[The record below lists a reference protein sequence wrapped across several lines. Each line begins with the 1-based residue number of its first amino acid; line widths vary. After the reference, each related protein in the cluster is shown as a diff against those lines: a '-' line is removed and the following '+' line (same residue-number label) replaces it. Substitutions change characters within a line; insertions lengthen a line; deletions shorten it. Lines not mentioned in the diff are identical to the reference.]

1 MTVLLLQ
8 ISLFIEPQDFFPLEK
23 KSIFVPC
30 ELEVCFNKTN
40 SVKNWSVSYPFL
52 KQKNE
57 LGCFKKVIEKTD
69 KFKIIKSKFFKM
81 DILGVGMVL
90 PLTLRIVLNFRNSK
104 LSSLNDDENTFREM
118 LHSSLEDSCQ
128 MKMKKIILCVMGQP
142 NHSACSILKI

>member
-8 ISLFIEPQDFFPLEK
+8 ISLFTEPQDFFPLEK

-40 SVKNWSVSYPFL
+40 SVKNWSVAYPIL

-57 LGCFKKVIEKTD
+57 LGYFKEVIEKTD
-69 KFKIIKSKFFKM
+69 KFKIIKSKFFEM

-90 PLTLRIVLNFRNSK
+90 PLTLRIFLNFRNSK
-104 LSSLNDDENTFREM
+104 LSSLNDDENTFREI

-142 NHSACSILKI
+142 NHSHVPS